1 MSQHIIEYLAKTPPT
16 NDDFNYFRPK
26 MHLSLPLPL
35 EISDYFERNN
45 FLKKS
50 NYIRFI
56 KDICFRVTYYDLII
70 DIG

>member
-1 MSQHIIEYLAKTPPT
+1 MSQHIIEYLAKTPPI

-26 MHLSLPLPL
+26 MHLSLPWLL
-35 EISDYFERNN
+35 EASDYFERNN
-45 FLKKS
+45 FLK
-50 NYIRFI
+50 NYSYTHFI